1 MNTKP
6 DDVMLAL
13 WLDDELAGDEFT
25 AVDSWAATQPEQLA
39 AREQVREWRQ
49 QFSAVIP
56 REQEPP
62 YADFFNSR
70 IQAAISAPRETAV
83 AQPEQALQTAK
94 ASWWRVWFMPVTAM
108 AGMALAFWVGTRTA
122 GSPALQAS
130 VKEDDARMVYTPDS
144 EVQAEY
150 YTGGRGASAVIV
162 LDGVAAIPDTL
173 DFRETAWTNPGGDAE
188 STAASLEGKSDT
200 YTR

>member
-13 WLDDELAGDEFT
+13 WLDDELTGDEFT
-25 AVDSWAATQPEQLA
+25 AIDSWATTQPEQLA
-39 AREQVREWRQ
+39 AREQVREWRK

-56 REQEPP
+56 REEEPP

-70 IQAAISAPRETAV
+70 IQSAITAPRETVIEPAV
-83 AQPEQALQTAK
+83 AAK
-94 ASWWRVWFMPVTAM
+94 KTSWWRAPWFMPATAL
-108 AGMALAFWVGTRTA
+108 AGMALAFWVGNHTA
-122 GSPALQAS
+122 GAPALQAI
-130 VKEDDARMVYTPDS
+130 VTEDSRMVYTPDND
-144 EVQAEY
+144 VQAEY
-150 YTGGRGASAVIV
+150 YASRHGASAVIV

-173 DFRETAWTNPGGDAE
+173 DFRETAWTNPGGQSE
-188 STAASLEGKSDT
+188 STAASLEGKKSET